1 MAAAQVSAGE
11 SSIALLVDA
20 IEQLSGARSIEQV
33 ADVVRT
39 SARRISGAHG
49 VTFVLRDGGFCHY
62 LDEDAMGP
70 LWKGMRF
77 PMEDCIGG
85 WAMRNRE
92 TVVISEIR
100 DDPRVPQ
107 DAYRQTFVRSL
118 VMTPVRPADPL
129 GAIGAYWD
137 HPRTPTEA
145 EVESLSM
152 MARATATA
160 LENVQ
165 LLSTLEQS
173 LARREAL
180 IQELDHRVK
189 NTLAA
194 TLSIANQT
202 LTGAA
207 SPQAFVEGF
216 NGRLMALSGAHEILA
231 HHDWSGATLSD
242 CLDRAIGSAPELADG
257 RLRLVAAS
265 GMVAN
270 ETAVSLILA
279 LHELLDN
286 ARRHG
291 SLSVASGTVDLSLG
305 FVDDQFHLSWT
316 ERGGPA
322 AVAPERRGFGLRLAE
337 AGLARDLGGKAEVRF
352 GGEGLVYSLIAPVS
366 ARIAPRPQV
375 SAEAK
380 AADA

>member
-20 IEQLSGARSIEQV
+20 IERLSGARTMEQV

-39 SARRISGAHG
+39 SARRMSGAHG

-77 PMEDCIGG
+77 AMDDCIGG
-85 WAMRNRE
+85 WAMKNRE

-100 DDPRVPQ
+100 DDPRIPQ

-129 GAIGAYWD
+129 AAIGAYWD
-137 HPRTPTEA
+137 HPRRPTDD
-145 EVESLSM
+145 EVESLAM

-202 LTGAA
+202 LNGAA
-207 SPQAFVEGF
+207 SPQAFVDGF
-216 NGRLMALSGAHEILA
+216 SGRLMALSQAHEILA
-231 HHDWSGATLSD
+231 HRDWAGAALSE
-242 CLDRAIGSAPELADG
+242 CLDRAICSEPELAEG
-257 RLRLVAAS
+257 RLRLTADS

-291 SLSVASGTVDLSLG
+291 ALSVASGTVDVTLAFDNDIFRLTWAES
-305 FVDDQFHLSWT
+305 
-316 ERGGPA
+316 GGPPA
-322 AVAPERRGFGLRLAE
+322 STPRRKGFGLRLAE
-337 AGLARDLGGKAEVRF
+337 TGLARDLGGEAEVRF
-352 GGEGLVYSLIAPVS
+352 GSAGLVYELSAPIS
-366 ARIAPRPQV
+366 ARIAPVPKGV
-375 SAEAK
+375 AGA
-380 AADA
+380 